1 MTTPATPTPRE
12 KASQLVN
19 DYARKQ
25 AALKAATAGTQAEI
39 TALTA
44 ALNQASAPYLLEL
57 EKIEAEAKA
66 LALENGEEIFVG
78 MRSLTENG
86 FTLALRETA
95 AVQVDDEDAAILM
108 LKRDSTMAMLNHP
121 DEAAHKAVEI
131 ACNACLRTTTILDR
145 EYIARHYDEAPEWF
159 QQYGISVV
167 DKLSASLKPAPK
179 PRAKKATKIKPA
191 DESEQKAAA

>member
-1 MTTPATPTPRE
+1 MQTTPAHPSARE

-25 AALKAATAGTQAEI
+25 AALKAATAETQAKI

-57 EKIEAEAKA
+57 ERIEAEAKA

-78 MRSLTENG
+78 MRSFTENG

-108 LKRDSTMAMLNHP
+108 LKRDSN
-121 DEAAHKAVEI
+121 AAHKEVEI

-191 DESEQKAAA
+191 DEPEQKAAA